1 MHAVPGIYTPIFI
14 QANNACRKF
23 GKQIMYRGFGLFAYV
38 VGIIRYNWLFILS
51 YYEHPNVYIF
61 LHESFYPLQFQT

>member
-38 VGIIRYNWLFILS
+38 VAMNTQMFIYSYMKVFIL
-51 YYEHPNVYIF
+51 Y
-61 LHESFYPLQFQT
+61 SFRHKQS